1 MDIEKLKEFYEKLYF
16 QETENKD
23 KIYNRIQMIFG
34 LIVIDATIVTYLL
47 KNTSFENHAFFACI
61 VIGLSLLSVFFI
73 YKACMLLKKAF
84 WGNEFKYIPK
94 PKEIDEYYND
104 LIKYEADYKKYCDN
118 NGLTYNGEH
127 SSSKKFNEYLVKQL
141 VECTSW
147 NTKKNEMRTSQIYR
161 ATKFFFFSLIPLVI
175 AVGFFLAM
183 DLDSASPRKTNEPH
197 FIIIPVD
204 NIRRL

>member
-94 PKEIDEYYND
+94 PKEIDEYYNGCLFYTSPSPRD
-104 LIKYEADYKKYCDN
+104 GATHRMLSSASKNKY
-118 NGLTYNGEH
+118 
-127 SSSKKFNEYLVKQL
+127 
-141 VECTSW
+141 TSPSPQD
-147 NTKKNEMRTSQIYR
+147 TYR
-161 ATKFFFFSLIPLVI
+161 AQ
-175 AVGFFLAM
+175 
-183 DLDSASPRKTNEPH
+183 
-197 FIIIPVD
+197 
-204 NIRRL
+204 

>member
-1 MDIEKLKEFYEKLYF
+1 
-16 QETENKD
+16 
-23 KIYNRIQMIFG
+23 
-34 LIVIDATIVTYLL
+34 
-47 KNTSFENHAFFACI
+47 
-61 VIGLSLLSVFFI
+61 
-73 YKACMLLKKAF
+73 
-84 WGNEFKYIPK
+84 
-94 PKEIDEYYND
+94 
-104 LIKYEADYKKYCDN
+104 